1 MPFIIR
7 TSASSNHRQRATLAL
22 IEKRR
27 RLRMAAAAKR

>member
-7 TSASSNHRQRATLAL
+7 TSVSIHQRQRATLAL

>member
-7 TSASSNHRQRATLAL
+7 TSAVSNNRQRATLAL

-27 RLRMAAAAKR
+27 RLRMAAAKR